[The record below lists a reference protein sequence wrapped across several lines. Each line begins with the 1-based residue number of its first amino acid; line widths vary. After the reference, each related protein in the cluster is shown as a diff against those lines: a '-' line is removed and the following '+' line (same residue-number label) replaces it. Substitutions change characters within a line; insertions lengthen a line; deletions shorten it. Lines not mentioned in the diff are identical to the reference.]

1 MKCLFSLSVTCFV
14 QMKGSFS
21 TIKYNLHL
29 LFSIL
34 ETLLVSAPV
43 IYHHFLAH
51 FQDNLVFIDT
61 NAVTDIRISS
71 IKLRDTCVALVF
83 TTK

>member
-1 MKCLFSLSVTCFV
+1 M
-14 QMKGSFS
+14 
-21 TIKYNLHL
+21 
-29 LFSIL
+29 
-34 ETLLVSAPV
+34 VSAPV

-61 NAVTDIRISS
+61 NAITDIRISA